1 MKEAVESYALSK
13 QLRFVVSHPLHK
25 HKNMP
30 RMGHRRLIDLQR
42 ADPVGKSPL
51 TACEKLVSNVRM
63 DKNDHA
69 AIQAV
74 LAGDKEAYGTLVI
87 RHSHSL
93 FRVAYRITG
102 NEADAED
109 VVQEAFLRGYR
120 KLEGFESRSNF
131 GTWIYRIAVH
141 CALDRVKHRR
151 GDETNWAGRVGETN
165 DPEQDQLQ
173 VADHAAGPDRILLS
187 GEIGT
192 MQETALRSLSATER
206 TAFVLRH
213 MEDQSTVEIGAA
225 LGIEPNAAKQAV
237 FRAVQKMRRRLAPL
251 RVTT

>member
-1 MKEAVESYALSK
+1 M
-13 QLRFVVSHPLHK
+13 
-25 HKNMP
+25 
-30 RMGHRRLIDLQR
+30 
-42 ADPVGKSPL
+42 
-51 TACEKLVSNVRM
+51 VRM
-63 DKNDHA
+63 DRDDHA

-74 LAGDKEAYGTLVI
+74 LAGDKEAYGALVV

-120 KLEGFESRSNF
+120 KLEGFESRANF

-141 CALDRVKHRR
+141 CALDRVKRRR
-151 GDETNWAGRVGETN
+151 GNEVARVGETN

-173 VADHAAGPDRILLS
+173 VADEAAGPDRLLLS
-187 GEIGT
+187 GEISSI
-192 MQETALRSLSATER
+192 QSDALRSLTPTER

-213 MEDQSTVEIGAA
+213 MEDRTTVEIGEA

-251 RVTT
+251 RMAT

>member
-1 MKEAVESYALSK
+1 
-13 QLRFVVSHPLHK
+13 
-25 HKNMP
+25 
-30 RMGHRRLIDLQR
+30 
-42 ADPVGKSPL
+42 
-51 TACEKLVSNVRM
+51 M
-63 DKNDHA
+63 DRNDHA

-74 LAGDKEAYGTLVI
+74 LAGDKEAYGALVV
-87 RHSHSL
+87 RHSHTL

-120 KLEGFESRSNF
+120 KLEGFESRANF

-151 GDETNWAGRVGETN
+151 GDETDLASRVGETN

-173 VADHAAGPDRILLS
+173 VADQAAGPDRILLS
-187 GEIGT
+187 GEIGS
-192 MQETALRSLSATER
+192 MHQAALRSLTATER

-213 MEDQSTVEIGAA
+213 MEDRTTVEIGAA

-237 FRAVQKMRRRLAPL
+237 FRAVQKLRRRLAPL
-251 RVTT
+251 RVAT

>member
-1 MKEAVESYALSK
+1 
-13 QLRFVVSHPLHK
+13 
-25 HKNMP
+25 
-30 RMGHRRLIDLQR
+30 
-42 ADPVGKSPL
+42 
-51 TACEKLVSNVRM
+51 M

-74 LAGDKEAYGTLVI
+74 LAGDKEAYGKLVV

-102 NEADAED
+102 NEADADD

-120 KLEGFESRSNF
+120 KLKGFESRANF

-141 CALDRVKHRR
+141 CALDRVRHRR
-151 GDETNWAGRVGETN
+151 GEVTNWAGRVGETN
-165 DPEQDQLQ
+165 DADQEQLQ
-173 VADHAAGPDRILLS
+173 VADPGAGPDRILLS
-187 GEIGT
+187 GEIGSL
-192 MQETALRSLSATER
+192 QEAALHSLTATER

-213 MEDQSTVEIGAA
+213 MEDRTTVEIGAA

-237 FRAVQKMRRRLAPL
+237 FRAVQKLRRRLAPL
-251 RVTT
+251 RMAT